1 MSRITLSD
9 GSSWPRPALESDEE
23 LSIEWKL
30 RYRPL
35 TLLTPEE
42 RMEAASIIAA
52 YNHLVF
58 AAPRAKRDLVCR
70 EIRQVMREENHD
82 S

>member
-1 MSRITLSD
+1 MSRIKLSD

-23 LSIEWKL
+23 FSIEWKL

-35 TLLTPEE
+35 TLITPEE

-52 YNHLVF
+52 YNYLV
-58 AAPRAKRDLVCR
+58 AESTRTKRDLVCR
-70 EIRQVMREENHD
+70 EIRQAMREENHD